1 MRMDCLMLF
10 GFFIT
15 LFKVMKMNR
24 FFGKETEVEKYSRL
38 HVRLVYE
45 CAHKLKDA
53 MAHFY
58 SGDYDLMDR
67 EVEEISRYEH
77 EADEIRRKMEVQ
89 FYHGAFLPFD
99 REDRIVL
106 AELVDSVADAAESSA
121 YAISLGRIDF
131 PSQFKEDF
139 TELVDSSCETVSV
152 LKESI
157 ELLEK
162 DLSEALNKAH
172 EVEKFEEKGDEIER
186 QIIRKLYDSYKKS
199 EIDLF
204 TFIELKN
211 ITQKIGNIADRS
223 ENASDRIPIIVAKR
237 KG

>member
-1 MRMDCLMLF
+1 
-10 GFFIT
+10 
-15 LFKVMKMNR
+15 MNR

-45 CAHKLKDA
+45 CAHKLKDV

-58 SGDYDLMDR
+58 RGDYELMDR

-89 FYHGAFLPFD
+89 FYQGAFLPFD

-106 AELVDSVADAAESSA
+106 AELVDSVADATQSSA
-121 YAISLGRIDF
+121 YTISFGRIDF
-131 PSQFKEDF
+131 PLQFKKDF
-139 TELVDSSCETVSV
+139 TELVDSSCKTVSV
-152 LKESI
+152 LKECI
-157 ELLEK
+157 ELLEE
-162 DLSEALNKAH
+162 DLSDALNKAH
-172 EVEKFEEKGDEIER
+172 EVEEFEEEGDKIEI
-186 QIIRKLYDSYKKS
+186 QIIRKLYDSYKKN

-204 TFIELKN
+204 TFIELKD
-211 ITQKIGNIADRS
+211 ITEKIGNIADRS
-223 ENASDRIPIIVAKR
+223 ENASDRIPIMVAKR